1 MIGRICVKL
10 NGREAGRTC
19 VIVNQLDDNFVII
32 DGNVKRRKCNIDHL
46 EFTEKKINIKK
57 DASKEEVIDSMKK
70 SGIEVLMKRAKNKKS
85 SKGIIKETKP
95 TKNAKTKK

>member
-19 VIVNQLDDNFVII
+19 AIVNQLDNNFVLI

-46 EFTEKKINIKK
+46 EFTDKVISLKK
-57 DASKEEVIDSMKK
+57 DASTSEVLEAMKK
-70 SGIEVLMKRAKNKKS
+70 AGVKTLKDKVKR
-85 SKGIIKETKP
+85 SKEKLTKE
-95 TKNAKTKK
+95 NAKTKR